1 MKSLLLPLL
10 LLLCSN
16 IFAQGPIYFDADW
29 NETDLENAEY
39 YRHVTPLDTHFL
51 IEDYYM
57 SGQLQAKGVSST
69 ASDPLVYQGE
79 MTWYHGN
86 GNISEQG
93 TFENGIPNGVMSTY
107 YADGTLRSRGT
118 YVNGVVEG
126 IFTEYFT
133 TGDIGNEA
141 NFSKGLIH
149 GTHIN
154 YQEPNVLGFKID
166 FVHGKVHGTYEI
178 YGKKG
183 MLLHQGT
190 ARDNRQDGQ
199 CFDYYYDSGK
209 LRRSFNVLEGY
220 FHGTYK
226 EYDHDG
232 KVITI
237 GEFDH
242 GKPLKYQSTNL
253 PLTNNSLFKSS
264 MKLKGDVEH
273 WQIYR
278 DGKLILKSF
287 YRNGQQ
293 FGTWK
298 AYIANGK
305 KLYQTIVF
313 SNTADCTDDYLQSIP
328 QEFKA
333 YASLS
338 ARFDIGGKLIET
350 DHCSGT
356 IVEYHTAD
364 ENLHPFYH
372 YKITRGDDQ
381 QLFELIEEPR
391 FDTIDYKEPANSES
405 FLQKNTCVQD
415 TKDSEL
421 IVCEKV
427 INGITYK
434 AFLSENLE
442 LLQAS
447 HESAKPL
454 DNEIYFYYQKF
465 EERVYIVTLE
475 DRPQRYMGFKLP
487 EALIRAINDESF
499 DVVEVIRVYEH
510 EFWNVRD
517 FSGFAAYRAL
527 ERAMPE

>member
-1 MKSLLLPLL
+1 
-10 LLLCSN
+10 
-16 IFAQGPIYFDADW
+16 
-29 NETDLENAEY
+29 
-39 YRHVTPLDTHFL
+39 
-51 IEDYYM
+51 
-57 SGQLQAKGVSST
+57 
-69 ASDPLVYQGE
+69 
-79 MTWYHGN
+79 
-86 GNISEQG
+86 
-93 TFENGIPNGVMSTY
+93 MSTY

-118 YVNGVVEG
+118 FVNGVVEG

-133 TGDIGNEA
+133 TGDLGNEA

-154 YQEPNVLGFKID
+154 YREPNVLGFKID
-166 FVHGKVHGTYEI
+166 FVQGKVHGTYEI
-178 YGKKG
+178 YGRNGK
-183 MLLHQGT
+183 LLHQGT
-190 ARDNRQDGQ
+190 AIDDQQEGQ
-199 CFDYYYDSGK
+199 CFDYYDSGTLK
-209 LRRSFNVLEGY
+209 RSFTIKEGY
-220 FHGTYK
+220 FHGTFE
-226 EYDHDG
+226 EYDPDG
-232 KVITI
+232 KVITSA
-237 GEFDH
+237 EFDN
-242 GKPLKYQSTNL
+242 GLPLKYQSTEL
-253 PLTNNSLFKSS
+253 RRINNSTFKSS
-264 MKLKGDVEH
+264 MKLKGDVEQ

-287 YRNGQQ
+287 YKNGQQ
-293 FGTWK
+293 VGTWEVFVPT
-298 AYIANGK
+298 GK
-305 KLYQTIVF
+305 KLYQTITF
-313 SNTADCTDDYLQSIP
+313 NQTSNCADDYLQRVP
-328 QEFKA
+328 EKFQA
-333 YASLS
+333 YPGLT
-338 ARFDIGGKLIET
+338 ARFYIGGELIDT
-350 DHCSGT
+350 DMCSGVT
-356 IVEYHTAD
+356 VVQHSAD

-421 IVCEKV
+421 IVYEKV

-475 DRPQRYMGFKLP
+475 DRPQRYVGFKLP

-517 FSGFAAYRAL
+517 FSGLAAYRAL